1 MSLESA
7 IAELTTELKKNNA
20 LLEAANAGRDKAL
33 KAASE
38 ISGKVTGRPPG
49 AADKEPRKKAGDK
62 KKGPPTEQDIRTV
75 FGGYMSVED
84 PAERE
89 KRKTFV
95 KSILDHLGVAKATEI
110 AEEDRAKAIAWVEQK
125 AAGKKVNFSEGE
137 DDQTSEEDEPD
148 EDDVLG

>member
-7 IAELTTELKKNNA
+7 IAELTTELKRNSA
-20 LLEAANAGRDKAL
+20 LLEASNAGRDKAI
-33 KAASE
+33 KAATDL
-38 ISGKVTGRPPG
+38 SGKVTGRPPG
-49 AADKEPRKKAGDK
+49 AADKAPRKTAADK

-137 DDQTSEEDEPD
+137 DEPADEEGD